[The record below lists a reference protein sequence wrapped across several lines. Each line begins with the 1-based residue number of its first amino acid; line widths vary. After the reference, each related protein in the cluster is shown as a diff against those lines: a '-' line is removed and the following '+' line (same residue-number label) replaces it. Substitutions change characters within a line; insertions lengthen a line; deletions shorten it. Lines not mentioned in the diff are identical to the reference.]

1 MRDGSPEYAVLP
13 WDEYRALLNA
23 VGAQPTTVME
33 SSSSQVPKPALK
45 QLSILREAQGLKPG
59 GTGALGGHQP
69 RLPWPD
75 RSRRA
80 RAGCRDPPCAGTR
93 AGYFRLGGRR
103 LNQQS
108 AAVSIS
114 RQHWQA
120 LLDELAEARRQ
131 RHLVTYRALLERL
144 QLPTPA
150 MQTLTAALEHWPR
163 WMPVRSVRCVAPG
176 HQPGC
181 QPLAPHRFLRVCRS
195 SGAFQRPCRRL
206 AAASWHA
213 GEVARV
219 FEFDYPEVP

>member
-1 MRDGSPEYAVLP
+1 M
-13 WDEYRALLNA
+13 
-23 VGAQPTTVME
+23 
-33 SSSSQVPKPALK
+33 
-45 QLSILREAQGLKPG
+45 
-59 GTGALGGHQP
+59 
-69 RLPWPD
+69 
-75 RSRRA
+75 
-80 RAGCRDPPCAGTR
+80 
-93 AGYFRLGGRR
+93 
-103 LNQQS
+103 NQQS

-150 MQTLTAALEHWPR
+150 MQTLTAALEHLAALDARSERPLRAPWSASRLPR
-163 WMPVRSVRCVAPG
+163 TGFECAAARLG
-176 HQPGC
+176 
-181 QPLAPHRFLRVCRS
+181 RF
-195 SGAFQRPCRRL
+195 SGPADGF